1 MSTSQKKLQPFTTFA
16 AVGVPIDIPNCDT
29 DQIIPARF
37 LRRAVEDPDYARFLL
52 HDLRFNEDG
61 SEKDF
66 VFNRPGYREGKIFV
80 ADINWGCGSSR
91 ENAANALD
99 ANGIRCVIAPSF
111 GDIHYTNCIK
121 NGILPVRLPA
131 EDCARL
137 RAQLR
142 ESPGAELAVD
152 LESQSVTGPDQQN
165 YAFEIKPFDKQ
176 RLMQGLDEVGLT
188 LEFDN
193 QIKNFAKDYSR
204 RFAWA
209 SVSR

>member
-1 MSTSQKKLQPFTTFA
+1 MTAKKTKLQPFTTFA
-16 AVGVPIDIPNCDT
+16 AIGVPIDIPNCDT

-37 LRRAVEDPDYARFLL
+37 LRRAIEDPDYASFLL
-52 HDLRFNEDG
+52 RDLRFNEDG

-66 VFNRPGYREGKIFV
+66 VLNQPGFRDGKIFV

-137 RAQLR
+137 RQQLR
-142 ESPGAELAVD
+142 DSPGAELAVD

-165 YAFEIKPFDKQ
+165 YAFEINAFDKQ
-176 RLMQGLDEVGLT
+176 RLSKGLDEIGLT
-188 LEFDN
+188 MEFEG
-193 QIKNFAKDYSR
+193 QINDFAAGYKN

-209 SVSR
+209 NT

>member
-1 MSTSQKKLQPFTTFA
+1 MSGKKKLQPFTTFA
-16 AVGVPIDIPNCDT
+16 AAGVPINIPNCDT

-37 LRRAVEDPDYARFLL
+37 LRKAIDDPEYHRFLL

-66 VFNRPGYREGKIFV
+66 VFNRSGFRDGKIIV

-111 GDIHYTNCIK
+111 GDIHYMNCIK
-121 NGILPVRLPA
+121 NGILPVRLSN
-131 EDCARL
+131 EECTKL
-137 RAQLR
+137 RQQLH
-142 ESPGAELAVD
+142 ESPGAEIAID
-152 LESQSVTGPDQQN
+152 LDSQSITGPDQQN
-165 YAFEIKPFDKQ
+165 YPFEIKPFDKQ
-176 RLMQGLDEVGLT
+176 RLSQGLDEVGLT
-188 LEFDN
+188 MEYGAKIDA
-193 QIKNFAKDYSR
+193 FAASYKG

-209 SVSR
+209 NT

>member
-1 MSTSQKKLQPFTTFA
+1 MTGNKKLQPFTTFA
-16 AVGVPIDIPNCDT
+16 AAGVPIDIPNCDT

-37 LRRAVEDPDYARFLL
+37 LRKAINDPEYHRFLL

-66 VFNRPGYREGKIFV
+66 VFNRPGFRDAKIFV

-111 GDIHYTNCIK
+111 GDIHYINCIK

-142 ESPGAELAVD
+142 ESPGAEIAVD
-152 LESQSVTGPDQQN
+152 LDSQSVTGSDQQN

-188 LEFDN
+188 MEFD
-193 QIKNFAKDYSR
+193 QKIAEFAANYKSR
-204 RFAWA
+204 FTWA
-209 SVSR
+209 SVPN